1 MLSLVLTGGLSTRMG
16 TDKALIKVDGK
27 TILDRTVNL
36 LSSYSNQVFV
46 SLRED
51 QGQELNRSKYEM
63 LFDEPNLKGPMAG
76 IMSAAKYDAESPRI
90 IVSCDLPLLDDETIK
105 QLLDMRAKDK
115 DASVFSDKE
124 VGIEPLCAIYEPAL
138 LQKLQKNPQ
147 IIEKMSPQMT
157 LKKMNINIIEPKN
170 ENALYNLN
178 RITPE
183 VANIID
189 IESILA

>member
-1 MLSLVLTGGLSTRMG
+1 MG
-16 TDKALIKVDGK
+16 TDKALIKVDGR
-27 TILDRTVNL
+27 TILDRTIDL

-46 SLRED
+46 SVRED
-51 QGQELNRSKYEM
+51 QAQELNRSKYEM
-63 LFDEPNLKGPMAG
+63 LFDDPNLKGPMAG
-76 IMSAAKYDAESPRI
+76 IMSAAKHEAESPWI

-115 DASVFSDKE
+115 DATVFLDEE

-138 LQKLQKNPQ
+138 LKKLQQNPQ

-157 LKKMNINIIEPKN
+157 LKKMNINTIQPKN
-170 ENALYNLN
+170 KNALYNLN

-183 VANIID
+183 AANLID
-189 IESILA
+189 IE

>member
-76 IMSAAKYDAESPRI
+76 IMSATKYDAESPWI

-105 QLLDMRAKDK
+105 QLLDMREKDK

>member
-76 IMSAAKYDAESPRI
+76 IMSAAKYDAESPWI
-90 IVSCDLPLLDDETIK
+90 IVSAISITSSIILPP
-105 QLLDMRAKDK
+105 
-115 DASVFSDKE
+115 SV
-124 VGIEPLCAIYEPAL
+124 
-138 LQKLQKNPQ
+138 
-147 IIEKMSPQMT
+147 
-157 LKKMNINIIEPKN
+157 
-170 ENALYNLN
+170 
-178 RITPE
+178 
-183 VANIID
+183 
-189 IESILA
+189 

>member
-16 TDKALIKVDGK
+16 TDKALIKIDGK

-76 IMSAAKYDAESPRI
+76 IMSAAKYDAESPWI

-105 QLLDMRAKDK
+105 QLLDMREKDK